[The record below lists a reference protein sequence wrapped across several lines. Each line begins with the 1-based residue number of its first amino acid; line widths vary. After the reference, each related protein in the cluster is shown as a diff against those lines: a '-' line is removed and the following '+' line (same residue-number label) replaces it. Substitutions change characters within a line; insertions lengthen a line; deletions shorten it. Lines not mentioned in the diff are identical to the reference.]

1 MDSFSFKENGIKS
14 RFEQIY
20 ICFCRYSRMIILKK
34 AIPDYDDVPDRIIL
48 EDMMQ
53 ELRESNTNFFLK
65 HKELIDL
72 KASTPT
78 EASQFEKYILKIKEV
93 EKEIKELSTIPE
105 EVTFTLEEF
114 LHLLDFF
121 TQDISKIV

>member
-1 MDSFSFKENGIKS
+1 MESFSFKENGIKS

-20 ICFCRYSRMIILKK
+20 ICFHRYSRMTILKR

-48 EDMMQ
+48 EGMME
-53 ELRESNTNFFLK
+53 ELKESNTKFFLK
-65 HKELIDL
+65 HKEIIDL

-78 EASQFEKYILKIKEV
+78 EASQFEKHILKIKEV
-93 EKEIKELSTIPE
+93 EKEIRELSTVPQG
-105 EVTFTLEEF
+105 VNFTLEEF

-121 TQDISKIV
+121 TQDIGKIV